1 MMAFSFGDI
10 IGQERVV
17 EQLRRSVDENR
28 LAHALL
34 ITGPRGNG
42 KLPIAVA
49 LAKYL
54 LCGNK
59 AGGEACDC
67 CPTCVKVNKLIHT
80 DLHFV
85 FPVKKKKNSSS
96 DSTPVSDDYIQE
108 WRELLTKN
116 PYFGYDA
123 WLQKLDVDNQ
133 QPMIYER
140 ESGEILHKLSMHSR
154 EGGWKVVI
162 IWLPEKMKEA
172 GSNKLLKIIEE
183 PPQDTLFILVSEE
196 PGHIL
201 PTILSRTQRIDVP
214 RILQEDMKR
223 ALVSRY
229 GLTADDAAQIA
240 QQCGGDVEKAEEL
253 LSLNEEKALYLELF
267 AQLMRAA
274 YARNIRDMKQ
284 WSERVAAMGRERQK
298 RMLEYCQ
305 RMIREN
311 FIMNFKRDEMLCLSA
326 DERNFSVRFS
336 PFVNERNIFGIMEE
350 LSEAARHIE
359 QNVNAKMV
367 FFDTSLRM
375 IVWIKNR

>member
-1 MMAFSFGDI
+1 MAFSFGDI
-10 IGQERVV
+10 IGQEKVT
-17 EQLRRSVDENR
+17 ELLRRSVDENR

-34 ITGPRGNG
+34 VTGPRGNG
-42 KLPIAVA
+42 KLAIAVA
-49 LAKYL
+49 LARYL

-59 AGGEACDC
+59 HGGEACGV
-67 CPTCVKVNKLIHT
+67 CPTCIKVDKLIHS

-85 FPVKKKKNSSS
+85 FPVKKKKSSGS
-96 DSTPVSDDYIQE
+96 DSAPISDDYIAE
-108 WRELLTKN
+108 WRELLIKN
-116 PYFGYDA
+116 PYFSYDA
-123 WLQKLDVDNQ
+123 WLQKLDVENQ

-140 ESGEILHKLSMHSR
+140 ESAEILHKLSMHAR

-183 PPQDTLFILVSEE
+183 PPADTLFILVSEE
-196 PGHIL
+196 PDQII
-201 PTILSRTQRIDVP
+201 PTILSRTQRVDVP
-214 RILQEDMKR
+214 RIAQEDMHR
-223 ALVSRY
+223 ALISRY
-229 GLTADDAAQIA
+229 GLTPEDAARIA
-240 QQCGGDVEKAEEL
+240 QQCGGSVEKAEEL
-253 LSLNEEKALYLELF
+253 LSLDEEKTLYLELF
-267 AQLMRAA
+267 AQMMRAA
-274 YARNIRDMKQ
+274 YARNIQEMKG

-298 RMLEYCQ
+298 RLLEYCQ

-311 FIMNFKRDEMLCLSA
+311 FIMNFKRDEMVFLSA

-350 LSEAARHIE
+350 LSEAQRHIE

-367 FFDTSLRM
+367 FFDTALRM